1 MEDWSFVESRFD
13 DLAQDLEFAKKHP
26 FKVNLDFDRRFH
38 VLTTIIHRNRRGHLY
53 ATRLEPKTQEALLK
67 RYVNLDLYDLARMF
81 RRAKKEFLYIVD
93 DPSISKRSLILY
105 QNLYQY
111 RKIELEQAITTQFLA
126 YEKLTGLDI
135 ISKFTNEWIELK
147 EV

>member
-13 DLAQDLEFAKKHP
+13 DLAQDLESAKKHP
-26 FKVNLDFDRRFH
+26 FKVSLEFDRRFR

-53 ATRLEPKTQEALLK
+53 ALRDDPKVQEAQTK
-67 RYVNLDLYDLARMF
+67 RYVSLDLYDLARLF

-93 DPSISKRSLILY
+93 DPRLSKMSLILF
-105 QNLYQY
+105 QNLYHY
-111 RKIELEQAITTQFLA
+111 RKIELVQAITAQFIA

-135 ISKFTNEWIELK
+135 VSKFTNGWKELK